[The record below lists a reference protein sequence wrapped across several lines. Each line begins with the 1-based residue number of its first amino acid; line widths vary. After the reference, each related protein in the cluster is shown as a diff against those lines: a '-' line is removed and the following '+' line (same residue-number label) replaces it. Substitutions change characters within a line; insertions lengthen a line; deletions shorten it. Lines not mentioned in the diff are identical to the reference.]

1 MVKVR
6 EDHPLHYDGSINL
19 DLWLEKIVAKAHL
32 ADDVRLRSACELS
45 WRAEQKAIAADHI
58 WAVGKSSFQSGL
70 DMADILAEL
79 CLDEDS
85 LVAGVI
91 YRAVREQQLPV
102 KEVEERLGKSVSLL
116 VQGVLRM
123 AAISGIKIMSE
134 DPVLGQTQDQVEQA
148 RKMFVSLVDDVRV
161 ALIKLA
167 ERTCAI
173 RKAKIHD
180 AEKQIALAREVFDIY
195 APLAHRLGIGHLKWE
210 LEDLAFRYLEADAY
224 VQIANLLDE
233 KRGARQEY
241 VDKVLDRLSQTLKV
255 MKIDAQLEGRVKH
268 IYSIWQKMIEKGIPF
283 SQVYDVSA
291 VRIMVHDE
299 NDCYRVL
306 GAVHK
311 LWHNIPNEF
320 DDYIATPKENGY
332 RSLHTAVFGPA
343 GKVIEVQIRTFE
355 MHEEAEL
362 GVCSH
367 WRYKSGEQSTK
378 SDSYEQ
384 KINWLRQLLE
394 WQEELGELPGIA
406 KELIGEVSQD
416 RIYVFTPDGHVV
428 DLMPIATPLDFAYK
442 VHTEVGHRC
451 CGARVNGHIAS
462 LNSKLHTGDQVEII
476 TEEDASP
483 RREWL
488 YDHLGYLNTSRAR
501 VKVQNWFR
509 SRDRAKNIS
518 EGQQL
523 LAREFDHLG
532 FKGINYDSVTEPLG
546 FSQVDDLF
554 AAVGS
559 SELSSRLVIE
569 AVQELEGIDSSR
581 DQMNLELDSAEAS
594 VTNGEVTVS
603 GAGKLPVEN
612 AECCKPVPGD
622 PIVGVIVESNRV
634 IVHRKDC
641 LNLLHLGLAGKLIEI
656 IWETVKASTFPVNVL
671 VNAYDRSG
679 LMFDVT
685 SVLLTEQLNMSSV
698 HTEMDSGS
706 NVVSLMLTLEVK
718 SLDKL
723 LRLLER
729 IEQIP
734 NVIEAR
740 RIDSVI
746 EARRTNN
753 VTR

>member
-6 EDHPLHYDGSINL
+6 QDHPLRYDGSINL
-19 DLWLEKIVAKAHL
+19 DLWLEKIVAQAEWVDS
-32 ADDVRLRSACELS
+32 ARLRSACELS

-58 WAVGKSSFQSGL
+58 WAAGKSSFQTGL

-79 CLDEDS
+79 GLDEES

-91 YRAVREQQLPV
+91 YRAVREQQIPLQ
-102 KEVEERLGKSVSLL
+102 EVEQHLGKDVADL

-123 AAISGIKIMSE
+123 AAISGIQIMSE
-134 DPVLGQTQDQVEQA
+134 NPVLGQTQDQLEQA
-148 RKMFVSLVDDVRV
+148 RKMLVSLVDDVRV

-173 RKAKIHD
+173 RQAKIHE
-180 AEKQIALAREVFDIY
+180 AQKQIALAREVFDIY

-210 LEDLAFRYLEADAY
+210 LEDLAFRYLESDTY
-224 VQIANLLDE
+224 MQIASLLDE
-233 KRGARQEY
+233 KRVARQEY
-241 VDKVLDRLSQTLKV
+241 VDKVLGRLSKTLKV

-268 IYSIWQKMIEKGIPF
+268 IYSIWQKMIEKKIPF
-283 SQVYDVSA
+283 NQVYDVSA
-291 VRIMVHDE
+291 VRILVHDE

-311 LWHNIPNEF
+311 LWHNIPREF

-332 RSLHTAVFGPA
+332 RSLHTAVFGPE
-343 GKVIEVQIRTFE
+343 GKFIEVQIRTVE

-367 WRYKSGEQSTK
+367 WRYKSGEQDTS

-394 WQEELGELPGIA
+394 WQEELGDLPGMA
-406 KELIGEVSQD
+406 KELVGGISQD

-428 DLMPIATPLDFAYK
+428 DLMPTATPLDFAYR
-442 VHTEVGHRC
+442 VHTEVGHSCR
-451 CGARVNGHIAS
+451 GAKVNGQIVS
-462 LNSKLHTGDQVEII
+462 LNSKLQTGDQVEIV

-488 YDHLGYLNTSRAR
+488 YDHLGYLSTSRAR
-501 VKVQNWFR
+501 AKVQNWFR
-509 SRDRAKNIS
+509 SRDRAKNIA

-523 LAREFDHLG
+523 LASEFDRLGIRRVDYDAVTRSLG
-532 FKGINYDSVTEPLG
+532 FTR
-546 FSQVDDLF
+546 VDELF
-554 AAVGS
+554 DAVGS
-559 SELSSRLVIE
+559 SELSSRLAIE
-569 AVQELEGIDSSR
+569 TVQELEGMVSTG
-581 DQMNLELDSAEAS
+581 DQMDLALDSGEVS
-594 VTNGEVTVS
+594 ISNGEMTVS
-603 GAGKLPVEN
+603 GAGRLAVDN

-622 PIVGVIVESNRV
+622 PIVGVVDEDIRV
-634 IVHRKDC
+634 MVHRKDC
-641 LNLLHLGLAGKLIEI
+641 LMILQLGLAANLIEI
-656 IWETVKASTFPVNVL
+656 NWETGKAKTFPVDVL

-685 SVLLTEQLNMSSV
+685 SVLVTEQLNMSSV
-698 HTEMDSGS
+698 HTEMDSDN
-706 NVVSLMLTLEVK
+706 NVVSLMLTVEVR
-718 SLDKL
+718 SLDEL

-729 IEQIP
+729 IEHIP

-740 RIDSVI
+740 RTVNVI
-746 EARRTNN
+746 GH
-753 VTR
+753 

>member
-19 DLWLEKIVAKAHL
+19 DLWLEKIVAQADL
-32 ADDVRLRSACELS
+32 ADDTRLRSACELS
-45 WRAEQKAIAADHI
+45 WSAEQKTIAANQI
-58 WAVGKSSFQSGL
+58 WVAGKSSFQTGL
-70 DMADILAEL
+70 EMADILVEL
-79 CLDEDS
+79 CLDEES
-85 LVAGVI
+85 IVAGVI
-91 YRAVREQQLPV
+91 YRAVREQQIPLE
-102 KEVEERLGKSVSLL
+102 EVEQHLGKSVADL

-123 AAISGIKIMSE
+123 AAISGIQIMNE
-134 DPVLGQTQDQVEQA
+134 NPVLGQTQDQLDQA
-148 RKMFVSLVDDVRV
+148 RKMLVALVDDVRV

-173 RKAKIHD
+173 RKARVH
-180 AEKQIALAREVFDIY
+180 ASEKQIALAREIFDIY

-224 VQIANLLDE
+224 MQIAKLLDE
-233 KRGARQEY
+233 KRVARQEY
-241 VDKVLDRLSQTLKV
+241 VDKVLDNLSQTLKV

-268 IYSIWQKMIEKGIPF
+268 IYSIWQKMVEKEIPF
-283 SQVYDVSA
+283 NQVYDVSA
-291 VRIMVHDE
+291 VRILVHDE

-306 GAVHK
+306 GAVHR
-311 LWHNIPNEF
+311 LWHNIPREF

-332 RSLHTAVFGPA
+332 RSLHTAVFGPK

-378 SDSYEQ
+378 SDSYEK
-384 KINWLRQLLE
+384 KINWLRQILE
-394 WQEELGELPGIA
+394 WQEELGDIPGMA
-406 KELIGEVSQD
+406 KELIGEIGQD

-428 DLMPIATPLDFAYK
+428 DLMPTATPLDFAYK

-451 CGARVNGHIAS
+451 RGAKVNGHIVS
-462 LNSKLHTGDQVEII
+462 LNSKLHTGDQVEIV
-476 TEEDASP
+476 TEENASP

-501 VKVQNWFR
+501 AKVQNWFR
-509 SRDRAKNIS
+509 SRDRAKNIA

-523 LAREFDHLG
+523 LASEFDHLG
-532 FKGINYDSVTEPLG
+532 IKRINYDTVARSLG
-546 FSQVDDLF
+546 FTRVDDLF
-554 AAVGS
+554 ATVGS
-559 SELSSRLVIE
+559 GEFSSRLAIE
-569 AVQELEGIDSSR
+569 AVQELEGIVSSS
-581 DQMNLELDSAEAS
+581 DQLDLALGSEDTS
-594 VTNGEVTVS
+594 VAGGEVTMS
-603 GAGKLPVEN
+603 GAGRLPVEH

-622 PIVGVIVESNRV
+622 PIVGVIDASNKV

-641 LNLLHLGLAGKLIEI
+641 LKVVQMDLAGNLIEI
-656 IWETVKASTFPVNVL
+656 NWETGKAKTFPVDVL

-685 SVLLTEQLNMSSV
+685 SVLVTERLNMSSV
-698 HTEMDSGS
+698 NTELDSK
-706 NVVSLMLTLEVK
+706 NNIVSLMLTVDVK
-718 SLDKL
+718 SLDEL

-740 RIDSVI
+740 RTINASPLI
-746 EARRTNN
+746 I
-753 VTR
+753 

>member
-6 EDHPLHYDGSINL
+6 DDHPLHYDGSINL
-19 DLWLEKIVAKAHL
+19 DLWVQNIATRARLN
-32 ADDVRLRSACELS
+32 DVTRLRSACELS
-45 WRAEQKAIAADHI
+45 WRSEQRAIAADQI
-58 WAVGKSSFQSGL
+58 WAAGKSSFQTGL

-79 CLDEDS
+79 RLDEES

-102 KEVEERLGKSVSLL
+102 EEVEKDFGKGVADL
-116 VQGVLRM
+116 VRGVLRM
-123 AAISGIKIMSE
+123 AAISGIQIMSV
-134 DPVLGQTQDQVEQA
+134 DPVLGQTQDQLEQA
-148 RKMFVSLVDDVRV
+148 RKMLVSLVDDVRV

-173 RKAKIHD
+173 RKAKIHN

-224 VQIANLLDE
+224 MQIASLLHE
-233 KRGARQEY
+233 KRADRQAY
-241 VDKVLDRLSQTLKV
+241 VDEVLDRLSKTLKV

-268 IYSIWQKMIEKGIPF
+268 IYSIWQKMVEKGIPF
-283 SQVYDVSA
+283 NQVYDVSA
-291 VRIMVHDE
+291 VRILVHDE

-343 GKVIEVQIRTFE
+343 GKVVEVQIRTFE

-367 WRYKSGEQSTK
+367 WRYKSGEKNTK
-378 SDSYEQ
+378 ADSYEL

-394 WQEELGELPGIA
+394 WQEELGDLPGMA
-406 KELIGEVSQD
+406 KELIAEISQD

-428 DLMPIATPLDFAYK
+428 DLMPKATPLDFAYR
-442 VHTEVGHRC
+442 VHTEIGHRC
-451 CGARVNGHIAS
+451 RGAKVNGHLAA
-462 LNSKLHTGDQVEII
+462 LNSRLHTGDQVEIV
-476 TEEDASP
+476 TEENASP

-509 SRDRAKNIS
+509 SRDRAKNIAD
-518 EGQQL
+518 GQQV
-523 LAREFDHLG
+523 LAREFGHLG
-532 FKGINYDSVTEPLG
+532 IKSVNYNDLARSLG
-546 FSQVDDLF
+546 FSREDDLF
-554 AAVGS
+554 ASVGS
-559 SELSSRLVIE
+559 SDLSSRLVID
-569 AVQELEGIDSSR
+569 AVQELEGIDSAR
-581 DQMNLELDSAEAS
+581 DQLDLELDSMGGS
-594 VTNGEVTVS
+594 ITDGEVAVF
-603 GAGKLPVEN
+603 GAGSLPVEH

-622 PIVGVIVESNRV
+622 LIVGVIIENNRV
-634 IVHRKDC
+634 VAHRKDC
-641 LNLLHLGLAGKLIEI
+641 LMLLNFESAGNLIEI
-656 IWETVKASTFPVNVL
+656 NWETGKAKTFPVDVL

-685 SVLLTEQLNMSSV
+685 SVLVAERLNMSSV
-698 HTEMDSGS
+698 HTEIDAET
-706 NVVSLMLTLEVK
+706 NIVSLMLTVDVR
-718 SLDKL
+718 SLDEL
-723 LRLLER
+723 LGLLER

-740 RIDSVI
+740 RS
-746 EARRTNN
+746 NN
-753 VTR
+753 VI